1 VFVFCVVWV
10 YFYIFV
16 WCVCVYFIRIRF
28 LCAKNLLISILGYIQ
43 EKEREKKTY
52 AKVFTQRSETPI
64 RINFE
69 IEKKK

>member
-1 VFVFCVVWV
+1 ML
-10 YFYIFV
+10 YGYISIYL
-16 WCVCVYFIRIRF
+16 CGVCVYFIRIRF

-69 IEKKK
+69 IEKKKSKF